1 MELQRALLV
10 MFGGALGAYTRY
22 ALGGW
27 ITAHTGAVFPWA
39 TLLINVT
46 GSLVLGIFVGV
57 RDSDHFTLSPAWTP
71 LFAIGFLGGYT
82 TFSTFTVETMHL
94 ISLRSYLLA
103 SANVLGSV
111 ALGLLAAGLGLV
123 LGRAL

>member
-10 MFGGALGAYTRY
+10 MLGGALGSLTRY

-27 ITAHTGAVFPWA
+27 IIAYTGAVFPWA
-39 TLLINVT
+39 TLLINLT
-46 GSLVLGIFVGV
+46 GSFVLGVFVGA
-57 RDSDHFTLSPAWTP
+57 RDSGHFAFNPLWTP

-94 ISLRSYLLA
+94 LSLRSYLLA
-103 SANVLGSV
+103 GANILGSV
-111 ALGLLAAGLGLV
+111 ALGLLAVGLGL
-123 LGRAL
+123 